1 MLVLIEG
8 DDLTPNHQTVIVAWD
23 LHDLWS
29 SDAIWTYG
37 TVLLEAPPDI
47 SGYRFVP
54 FTRYQYHLTG
64 FCQEPLNSY
73 LDGAAIQKI

>member
-1 MLVLIEG
+1 MIFYFFQNEGNGERLLVLVEG

-23 LHDLWS
+23 LRDQWS

-47 SGYRFVP
+47 SGYRYV
-54 FTRYQYHLTG
+54 
-64 FCQEPLNSY
+64 
-73 LDGAAIQKI
+73 LDVV

>member
-1 MLVLIEG
+1 MEG

-23 LHDLWS
+23 LRDQWS

-47 SGYRFVP
+47 SGYRCVFLC
-54 FTRYQYHLTG
+54 T
-64 FCQEPLNSY
+64 
-73 LDGAAIQKI
+73 